1 MSFTI
6 SNNTAAASS
15 NYYLGKNQDFL
26 QTSIKRLASGKK
38 LIRPSDDPGGLS
50 VAMKLK
56 ASVSRLTGARN
67 NVQNGTSFL
76 EVQDGVLEG
85 AGRIVTRMA
94 ELKGLGSQDPM
105 KSSQDIESYNLEFRD
120 LQRQLYDMSQM
131 TFNGV
136 SLFANTGNTGDQ
148 SVFRDVGD
156 ATNNTVSIQTSTQGS
171 SGSKVSLHKAKF
183 LAAITL
189 EVGDLD
195 RSDPTRDAVFDPTA
209 GSIRRPGQKFTE
221 ASNSGTNDKAIA
233 GQIISFASEDSA
245 NVWDLD
251 AVSIGFFQQALE
263 NIAFLRARVGGQ
275 MSRLSFA
282 ADNLSVQ
289 QTNIRAA
296 LGRIEDVD
304 IASESSNLSKYS
316 ILTQAAASM
325 LTQANS
331 TNDVALMLIR

>member
-6 SNNTAAASS
+6 SNNSAAASS
-15 NYYLGKNQDFL
+15 NYYLGKNQDLL

-38 LIRPSDDPGGLS
+38 IISPNDDPGSLS
-50 VAMKLK
+50 VAMKLN
-56 ASVSRLTGARN
+56 ASISRLSGARN

-85 AGRIVTRMA
+85 VGRIVTRMS

-136 SLFANTGNTGDQ
+136 SLFANFAVDGITE
-148 SVFRDVGD
+148 SIFRDTAD
-156 ATNNTVSIQTSTQGS
+156 ATNNTVSIHTSTQGS
-171 SGSKVSLHKAKF
+171 EGSKISLHKSKM
-183 LAAITL
+183 LAALTM
-189 EVGDLD
+189 EAGDLD
-195 RSDPTRDAVFDPTA
+195 RANNSGSNSKFNSAVVIAAGSKATA
-209 GSIRRPGQKFTE
+209 GQVV
-221 ASNSGTNDKAIA
+221 
-233 GQIISFASEDSA
+233 SFAAEESA
-245 NVWDLD
+245 DTWNLD
-251 AVSIGFFQQALE
+251 AVSMGFFQQALE
-263 NIAFLRARVGGQ
+263 NISFLRAQVGGQ

-282 ADNLSVQ
+282 ADTLSVQ

-304 IASESSNLSKYS
+304 IAEESSNLSKYS

-331 TNDVALMLIR
+331 TNDVALMLLR

>member
-6 SNNTAAASS
+6 SNNSAAAAS
-15 NYYLGKNQDFL
+15 NYYLGKNQNAL

-38 LIRPSDDPGGLS
+38 IIRPSDDPGGLS

-56 ASVSRLTGARN
+56 ASVSRLTGSRN
-67 NVQNGTSFL
+67 NVQNGMSFL
-76 EVQDGVLEG
+76 EVQDGVLDG
-85 AGRIVTRMA
+85 VGKVITRMS

-136 SLFANTGNTGDQ
+136 SLFANNSTNGTTE
-148 SVFRDVGD
+148 SVFKNDS
-156 ATNNTVSIQTSTQGS
+156 TSFNLSIHTSAQGS
-171 SGSKVSLHKAKF
+171 SGSKISIHKAAL
-183 LAAITL
+183 LAAITM
-189 EVGDLD
+189 
-195 RSDPTRDAVFDPTA
+195 TNDANQTA
-209 GSIRRPGQKFTE
+209 AAFTTADFKTTTGT
-221 ASNSGTNDKAIA
+221 ASNTN
-233 GQIISFASEDSA
+233 IISFAAASSGD
-245 NVWDLD
+245 VWDLD
-251 AVSIGFFQQALE
+251 AVSMGVFQKAIE
-263 NIAFLRARVGGQ
+263 NTAYLRAHVGGQ

-282 ADNLSVQ
+282 ADTLSVQ
-289 QTNIRAA
+289 QTNVRAA

-304 IASESSNLSKYS
+304 IAEESSNLSKYS

-331 TNDVALMLIR
+331 TNDVALMLLR

>member
-6 SNNTAAASS
+6 SNNSAAASS
-15 NYYLGKNQDFL
+15 NYYLGKNQELL
-26 QTSIKRLASGKK
+26 QKSIKKLASGKK
-38 LIRPSDDPGGLS
+38 LISPNDDPGSLS
-50 VAMKLK
+50 VAMKLN
-56 ASVSRLTGARN
+56 ASISRLSGARN

-85 AGRIVTRMA
+85 VGRIVTRMS

-136 SLFANTGNTGDQ
+136 SLFANYAVDGTTE
-148 SVFRDVGD
+148 SIFRDTAD
-156 ATNNTVSIQTSTQGS
+156 ATNNTVSIHTSTQGS
-171 SGSKVSLHKAKF
+171 EGSKISLHKSKM
-183 LAAITL
+183 LAALTM
-189 EVGDLD
+189 EAGDLD
-195 RSDPTRDAVFDPTA
+195 RANNSGSNSKFNSAVVIAAGSKATA
-209 GSIRRPGQKFTE
+209 GQVV
-221 ASNSGTNDKAIA
+221 
-233 GQIISFASEDSA
+233 SFAAEESA
-245 NVWDLD
+245 DTWNLD
-251 AVSIGFFQQALE
+251 AVSMGFFQQALE
-263 NIAFLRARVGGQ
+263 NISFLRAQVGGQ

-282 ADNLSVQ
+282 ADTLSVQ

-304 IASESSNLSKYS
+304 IAEESSNLSKYS

-331 TNDVALMLIR
+331 TNDVALMLLR

>member
-6 SNNTAAASS
+6 SNNSAAASS
-15 NYYLGKNQDFL
+15 NYYLGKNQELL

-38 LIRPSDDPGGLS
+38 IIRPSDDPGSLS
-50 VAMKLK
+50 VAMKLN
-56 ASVSRLTGARN
+56 ASISRLTGAKN

-85 AGRIVTRMA
+85 VGRIVTRMA

-136 SLFANTGNTGDQ
+136 SLFANYANNGSTE
-148 SVFRDVGD
+148 SVFKS
-156 ATNNTVSIQTSTQGS
+156 ASTNHTVSIHTSTQGS
-171 SGSKVSLHKAKF
+171 AGSKISLHKSAL
-183 LAAITL
+183 LAALTMTN
-189 EVGDLD
+189 D
-195 RSDPTRDAVFDPTA
+195 TAKTAVKFSSSKHTGTGKA
-209 GSIRRPGQKFTE
+209 GS
-221 ASNSGTNDKAIA
+221 SD
-233 GQIISFASEDSA
+233 IISFAASVS
-245 NVWDLD
+245 NKTWNLD
-251 AVSIGFFQQALE
+251 AVSVGVFQQALE
-263 NIAFLRARVGGQ
+263 NIAYLRAHVGGQ

-282 ADNLSVQ
+282 ADTLSVQ

-331 TNDVALMLIR
+331 TNDVALMLLR

>member
-6 SNNTAAASS
+6 SNNSAAASS
-15 NYYLGKNQDFL
+15 NYYLGKNQDLL

-38 LIRPSDDPGGLS
+38 IIRPSDDPGSLS
-50 VAMKLK
+50 VAMKLN
-56 ASVSRLTGARN
+56 ASISRLTGARN

-76 EVQDGVLEG
+76 EVQDGVLDG
-85 AGRIVTRMA
+85 VGKIVTRMS

-105 KSSQDIESYNLEFRD
+105 KSDQDIESYNLEFRD

-136 SLFANTGNTGDQ
+136 SLFANLSSPQTGAPQ
-148 SVFRDVGD
+148 ESIFRDTAD
-156 ATNNTVSIQTSTQGS
+156 ATNHTVSIHTSTQGS
-171 SGSKVSLHKAKF
+171 AGSKISLHKSKL
-183 LAAITL
+183 LAALTMEI
-189 EVGDLD
+189 GDLD
-195 RSDPTRDAVFDPTA
+195 RANNAGANSTFSGKNNAAIKAAGTAATA
-209 GSIRRPGQKFTE
+209 GQV
-221 ASNSGTNDKAIA
+221 
-233 GQIISFASEDSA
+233 ISFAAEDTG
-245 NVWDLD
+245 NTWDLD
-251 AVSIGFFQQALE
+251 AVSMGTFQQALE
-263 NIAFLRARVGGQ
+263 NISYLRAQVGGQ

-282 ADNLSVQ
+282 ADTLSVQ

-304 IASESSNLSKYS
+304 IAEESSNLSKFS

-331 TNDVALMLIR
+331 TNDVALMLLR

>member
-6 SNNTAAASS
+6 SNNSAAASS
-15 NYYLGKNQDFL
+15 NYYLGKNQDLL

-38 LIRPSDDPGGLS
+38 LIAPNDDPGSLS
-50 VAMKLK
+50 VAMKLN
-56 ASVSRLTGARN
+56 ASISRLSGARN
-67 NVQNGTSFL
+67 NVQNATSFL

-85 AGRIVTRMA
+85 VGRIVTRMA

-136 SLFANTGNTGDQ
+136 SLFANFATDGTTE
-148 SVFRDVGD
+148 SVFRDAAD
-156 ATNNTVSIQTSTQGS
+156 ATNNTVSIHTSTQGS
-171 SGSKVSLHKAKF
+171 GGSKVSLHKAKF

-189 EVGDLD
+189 EAGDLD
-195 RSDPTRDAVFDPTA
+195 RSRTPVVKAEFSTKTIVAA
-209 GSIRRPGQKFTE
+209 GS
-221 ASNSGTNDKAIA
+221 KAA
-233 GQIISFASEDSA
+233 DQDIISFAAEDSA
-245 NVWDLD
+245 STWNLD
-251 AVSIGFFQQALE
+251 AVSMGFFQQALE
-263 NIAFLRARVGGQ
+263 NISFLRARVGGQ

-282 ADNLSVQ
+282 ADTLSVQ

-331 TNDVALMLIR
+331 TNDIALMLLR

>member
-6 SNNTAAASS
+6 SNNSAAASS
-15 NYYLGKNQDFL
+15 NYYLGKNQDL
-26 QTSIKRLASGKK
+26 SQTSIKRLASGKK
-38 LIRPSDDPGGLS
+38 IIRPSDDPGSLS
-50 VAMKLK
+50 VAMKLN
-56 ASVSRLTGARN
+56 ASISRLTGARN

-76 EVQDGVLEG
+76 EVQDGVLDG
-85 AGRIVTRMA
+85 VGKIVTRMS

-136 SLFANTGNTGDQ
+136 SLFANISSPETGTATE
-148 SVFRDVGD
+148 SVFKDES
-156 ATNNTVSIQTSTQGS
+156 TSNTVSIHTSTQGS
-171 SGSKVSLHKAKF
+171 AGSKISLHKAAL
-183 LAAITL
+183 LAALTIKD
-189 EVGDLD
+189 DLSAQDANSVFSD
-195 RSDPTRDAVFDPTA
+195 REGLATGGTA
-209 GSIRRPGQKFTE
+209 GVF
-221 ASNSGTNDKAIA
+221 
-233 GQIISFASEDSA
+233 SFAATESSEA
-245 NVWDLD
+245 WDLD
-251 AVSIGFFQQALE
+251 EVSMGVFQQALE
-263 NIAFLRARVGGQ
+263 NVAYLRAHVGGQ

-282 ADNLSVQ
+282 ADTLSVQ

-304 IASESSNLSKYS
+304 IAEESSNLSKYS

-331 TNDVALMLIR
+331 TNDVALMLLR

>member
-6 SNNTAAASS
+6 SNNSAAASS
-15 NYYLGKNQDFL
+15 NYYLGKNQDLL

-38 LIRPSDDPGGLS
+38 LIAPSDDPGSLS
-50 VAMKLK
+50 VAMKLN
-56 ASVSRLTGARN
+56 ASVSRLAGARN
-67 NVQNGTSFL
+67 NVQNATSFL

-136 SLFANTGNTGDQ
+136 SLFANFATDGTTE
-148 SVFRDVGD
+148 SVFRDAAD
-156 ATNNTVSIQTSTQGS
+156 ATNNTVSIHTSTQGS
-171 SGSKVSLHKAKF
+171 GGSKVSLHKAKF

-189 EVGDLD
+189 EAGDLD
-195 RSDPTRDAVFDPTA
+195 RAIGGGAGVTFNSKQIVSA
-209 GSIRRPGQKFTE
+209 GS
-221 ASNSGTNDKAIA
+221 KATD
-233 GQIISFASEDSA
+233 GDIISFAAEDSA
-245 NVWDLD
+245 DTWNLD
-251 AVSIGFFQQALE
+251 AVSMGFFQQALE
-263 NIAFLRARVGGQ
+263 NISFLRARVGGQ

-304 IASESSNLSKYS
+304 IAEESSNLSKYS

-331 TNDVALMLIR
+331 TNDVALMLLR

>member
-6 SNNTAAASS
+6 SNNSAAASS
-15 NYYLGKNQDFL
+15 NYYLGKNQELL

-38 LIRPSDDPGGLS
+38 IIRPSDDPGSLS
-50 VAMKLK
+50 VAMKLN
-56 ASVSRLTGARN
+56 ASISRLTGAKN

-85 AGRIVTRMA
+85 VGRIVTRMA

-136 SLFANTGNTGDQ
+136 SLFANFANNGTTE
-148 SVFRDVGD
+148 SVFKS
-156 ATNNTVSIQTSTQGS
+156 ASTNHTVSIHTSTQGS
-171 SGSKVSLHKAKF
+171 AGSKISLHKSAL
-183 LAAITL
+183 LAALTMTN
-189 EVGDLD
+189 D
-195 RSDPTRDAVFDPTA
+195 SAKTAVKFSSSTHTGTGKA
-209 GSIRRPGQKFTE
+209 GS
-221 ASNSGTNDKAIA
+221 SDV
-233 GQIISFASEDSA
+233 ISFAASVS
-245 NVWDLD
+245 NKTWNLD
-251 AVSIGFFQQALE
+251 AVSMGVFQKALE
-263 NIAFLRARVGGQ
+263 NISFLRAQVGGS

-282 ADNLSVQ
+282 ADSLSVQ

-304 IASESSNLSKYS
+304 IAEESSNLSKYS

-325 LTQANS
+325 VAQANS
-331 TNDVALMLIR
+331 TNDVALMLLR

>member
-6 SNNTAAASS
+6 SNNSAAASS
-15 NYYLGKNQDFL
+15 NYYLGKNQDLL

-38 LIRPSDDPGGLS
+38 LIAPSDDPGSLS
-50 VAMKLK
+50 VAMKLN
-56 ASVSRLTGARN
+56 ASISRLSGARN
-67 NVQNGTSFL
+67 NVQNATSFL

-85 AGRIVTRMA
+85 VGRIVTRMA

-136 SLFANTGNTGDQ
+136 SLFANFTTDGTTE
-148 SVFRDVGD
+148 SVFRDAAD
-156 ATNNTVSIQTSTQGS
+156 ATNNTVSIHTSTQGAG
-171 SGSKVSLHKAKF
+171 GSKVSLHKSKL
-183 LAAITL
+183 LAALTL
-189 EVGDLD
+189 EAGDLD
-195 RSDPTRDAVFDPTA
+195 RTRAGDAVFSNKTIVAA
-209 GSIRRPGQKFTE
+209 GSK
-221 ASNSGTNDKAIA
+221 AADTN
-233 GQIISFASEDSA
+233 IISFAAEDSA
-245 NVWDLD
+245 NTWNLD
-251 AVSIGFFQQALE
+251 AVSMGFFQQALE
-263 NIAFLRARVGGQ
+263 NISFLRARVGGQ

-282 ADNLSVQ
+282 ADTLSVQ

-331 TNDVALMLIR
+331 TNDVALMLLR